1 MSPKCQTQSSSC
13 GAGAAA
19 VDERRRSERYPYVV
33 EAWLSNDSTAP
44 IELKTANLS
53 RHGVRLTLERP
64 LNVGEFF
71 TIEIG
76 VGRQALLSEVRI
88 VSCFATED
96 GLYDVGAEFC

>member
-1 MSPKCQTQSSSC
+1 MSPNCQTLSSSC

-19 VDERRRSERYPYVV
+19 DERRRSERYPYVV
-33 EAWLSNDSTAP
+33 EAWLSSDSTEP

-64 LNVGEFF
+64 LTVGEFF

-76 VGRQALLSEVRI
+76 VGRQALLSEVRV

-96 GLYDVGAEFC
+96 GMYDVGAEFC